1 MNNWWV
7 SVVVI
12 LALIAVGVLLIHL
25 VNAHHRQD
33 IAAYPYSRNPWAP
46 GKRSRSGPGS
56 TSGSTSTSRREED
69 RHTDDQRARDRH
81 DTYRDTDTARE
92 TDPDSGRDTD

>member
-12 LALIAVGVLLIHL
+12 LALIAVGALLIHL

-33 IAAYPYSRNPWAP
+33 IASYPYSRGLWAP
-46 GKRSRSGPGS
+46 GRK
-56 TSGSTSTSRREED
+56 SRRAD
-69 RHTDDQRARDRH
+69 APRADDDNPHGTRGEAER
-81 DTYRDTDTARE
+81 RDTD
-92 TDPDSGRDTD
+92 

>member
-33 IAAYPYSRNPWAP
+33 MASYPYSRSLWAP
-46 GKRSRSGPGS
+46 GRRSR
-56 TSGSTSTSRREED
+56 RADDVR
-69 RHTDDQRARDRH
+69 TDDRRTDDGRADDDNGNEWDEERRDS
-81 DTYRDTDTARE
+81 D
-92 TDPDSGRDTD
+92 